1 MRDFAVDLQVNPN
14 TVQRAFQELEEEN
27 LVFTERTK
35 GKFITSDTDT
45 IALKK
50 RELIE
55 EKTKEFFDRMQDAGI
70 SKKEIIKYLKEV

>member
-1 MRDFAVDLQVNPN
+1 VRDFAVDLQVNPN

-70 SKKEIIKYLKEV
+70 FKKEIIKYLKEV